1 MISHNYITASKAAA
15 TIVTLLL
22 LLTVGGGDLYS
33 ASAINYSSSSKQQL
47 RHRRQN
53 TPAAKKTATTTTQEQ
68 RGLNSYNNDDGYDTN
83 SIFKTEKDT
92 KCTRSITN
100 HNHGRNCIMTCQTT
114 TFVYTHDD
122 ILLDKTVSENSVRK
136 CTYDEEEIMVESDE
150 GSSTHEDGYDDGLE
164 FDVWRG
170 GGNDDSWK
178 CSTKKRTWQ
187 VSNNMRERERE
198 RRSRGVLGV
207 CSFISTLLLKNTC
220 FLKYVLY
227 LKHRVQHSRKMKI
240 LHGRVHLPRR

>member
-15 TIVTLLL
+15 AIVTLLL

-47 RHRRQN
+47 RHSRQN
-53 TPAAKKTATTTTQEQ
+53 TPAAKKTATTTQEQ

-114 TFVYTHDD
+114 AFVYTHDD
-122 ILLDKTVSENSVRK
+122 ILLDKTVSEHERM

-150 GSSTHEDGYDDGLE
+150 GSSTHEDEDHDGLE

-170 GGNDDSWK
+170 GGKDDSWK
-178 CSTKKRTWQ
+178 CSTKKRSWQ
-187 VSNNMRERERE
+187 VSNMREGV
-198 RRSRGVLGV
+198 GVLR
-207 CSFISTLLLKNTC
+207 CCFISTLVLKNTC
-220 FLKYVLY
+220 FLKYTLY
-227 LKHRVQHSRKMKI
+227 LEHRVQHSRKMKI
-240 LHGRVHLPRR
+240 LHGQVHLPRR